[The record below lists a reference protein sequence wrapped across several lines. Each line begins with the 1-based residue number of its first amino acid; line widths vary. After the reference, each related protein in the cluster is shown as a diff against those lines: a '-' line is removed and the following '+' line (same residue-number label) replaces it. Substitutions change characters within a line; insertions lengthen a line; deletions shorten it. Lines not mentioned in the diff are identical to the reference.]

1 MIIVYYPLF
10 YREYEIPALA
20 ESLVINQYQVEIH
33 KVYVK
38 VGDLLRSPIRCLSEA
53 SALHPYP
60 KAWKTASSATFHL
73 WLQSPCWIKCPQNPL
88 LSNGWG
94 KNPLS
99 FGRKFGRVLLCI
111 WWVWHQRKC
120 CCQSL
125 RLSIWLGKKGCRP
138 GTEEPRREAPV
149 AVDFAAK
156 TLCGQENDEPLFR
169 QKDKVH

>member
-73 WLQSPCWIKCPQNPL
+73 
-88 LSNGWG
+88 
-94 KNPLS
+94 
-99 FGRKFGRVLLCI
+99 
-111 WWVWHQRKC
+111 
-120 CCQSL
+120 
-125 RLSIWLGKKGCRP
+125 
-138 GTEEPRREAPV
+138 
-149 AVDFAAK
+149 
-156 TLCGQENDEPLFR
+156 
-169 QKDKVH
+169 